1 MNLTLSLGLL
11 PPHLQGQLLLEF
23 EVDQELR
30 QDLNQD
36 PRRSGLTE
44 MSVNLN
50 SLSFLGNRNP
60 LEDLLLRAP
69 ALE

>member
-1 MNLTLSLGLL
+1 MSLTLSLGLL
-11 PPHLQGQLLLEF
+11 LPHLQGQLLLEF
-23 EVDQELR
+23 EVDQELT

>member
-1 MNLTLSLGLL
+1 MSLTLSLGLL

-23 EVDQELR
+23 EVDQELT